1 MFKAL
6 LLLYYTSQ
14 LYTIVDE
21 NDQKNEGNMERTLLK
36 PFWAMVLSLRL
47 TFPTT
52 KRGYVPQDIIFMV
65 QSLDLFSILNFLNRV
80 EASGISFSSSHSS

>member
-36 PFWAMVLSLRL
+36 PFGKWCCL
-47 TFPTT
+47 
-52 KRGYVPQDIIFMV
+52 
-65 QSLDLFSILNFLNRV
+65 
-80 EASGISFSSSHSS
+80 